1 MRHLI
6 SKAGTIAGYVAGG
19 FAIIGGIGLA
29 KASTSTPRVVH
40 KDPPERITVRS
51 SQSQIPAMYEIL
63 VHCSQRDFMVIQI
76 LDDMSKG
83 IFIAEYLNHANQH
96 EFIWTGHTKSLTM
109 YVDLDVDV
117 RPLFLINGAI
127 ASTLEAIHVYS
138 EIHSDHKILPEIQ
151 Q

>member
-6 SKAGTIAGYVAGG
+6 STAGTVAGYVVGG
-19 FAIIGGIGLA
+19 FAILGGIGLA
-29 KASTSTPRVVH
+29 KASTSTPRVVD
-40 KDPPERITVRS
+40 KKPPERITVRS
-51 SQSQIPAMYEIL
+51 KQSQIPTMYEIL
-63 VHCSQRDFMVIQI
+63 VHCSQRDFMIIQV

-83 IFIAEYLNHANQH
+83 IFIADYLNHGNQH

-117 RPLFLINGAI
+117 RPMFLINGAI

-138 EIHSDHKILPEIQ
+138 EINSDHKILPEIQ